1 MLRLLI
7 YELIGQSFLTSNDSQ
22 MPMIAYGE
30 IVKGLPA
37 GGQRGPP

>member
-22 MPMIAYGE
+22 MPMIVYGE

-37 GGQRGPP
+37 GRQRGTP